1 MRQINITPF
10 IPWVIPIAIGT
21 GLFILKAFSLF
32 KLKKMCIKSSFLREI
47 EWDTFLNYQPP
58 IHHFGKWQIIKPQ
71 ICSKAKMGTVENHLL
86 LRAW

>member
-32 KLKKMCIKSSFLREI
+32 KLKKMCIKSSPQWRGSERSKISLFKDVYLTTLIFFKIILPELM
-47 EWDTFLNYQPP
+47 LNN
-58 IHHFGKWQIIKPQ
+58 K
-71 ICSKAKMGTVENHLL
+71 LL
-86 LRAW
+86 FKK